1 MKTLRSLWLAA
12 CAFILGPVALS
23 LPIFAAETPRPLVIL
38 LTTDPIA
45 TESGSENGRFL
56 VVRTGP
62 TQYAIT
68 VFYTLG
74 GTAQNGVDY
83 AELPGQITIP
93 AGASFAPI
101 RVAAINDELFEGN
114 ERVVATLNDGP
125 FMSPIPPYV
134 ICWPHRGVVTI
145 IDNDK
150 PANEPPHVAL
160 TNPPDGTVIPGPAD
174 ILLTA
179 RAWDRDGRVESVE
192 FFANG
197 RSLGVARNWVA
208 LRTAGLALESNA
220 GAAEARVDGADLF
233 PDLEPRFF
241 EASDLEILPHHIFR
255 LKWENA
261 LPGEYE
267 LVAVATDNEGATAE
281 SAPIKIT
288 ITEPPPQPI
297 VHVLARDPIATEG
310 IPLPLDPLALPHPDT
325 ATFVIKRSGPTDRP
339 LAVFYRLTGT
349 AGNGADYSELPTMV
363 TIPEGARSVEVLV
376 EPIDDSLIEETESVV
391 LTLEAPVCPAIW
403 PPSPDC
409 YLVGRHDRARAVIR
423 DNDGL
428 PVNLPPRVEIVRPGD
443 GSVFRGP
450 ADITI
455 IADARDRD
463 GRVVSV
469 EFFDGETSLGIVRN
483 PPILARPLDEGGSQP
498 VLQPFVFVWQD
509 VSAGHYVLRALATD
523 NLGSTTWSCPVEIKV
538 VEVQRPPVVT
548 IHTIDGAAREQSPLL
563 AIPPDMALFQVQR
576 EGSTEHALKVF
587 YRTDGTAKNGE
598 DYTELS
604 GMIEIPAGA
613 KSTDLVIN
621 PIDDLLVEGDESVVI
636 KLLPLEVSGLGD
648 GQPINLRPYL
658 IGEPAAARAVIHD
671 DEPAPANLPPRVAL
685 IAPPDGSTFPLGADI
700 KLAAAA
706 GDSDGHVTQVEFFAN
721 DESLGVVTPGDDH
734 AGLLERLYE
743 LLWAEAGVGSY
754 ELVAVA
760 TDDDG
765 ASTRSETA
773 HIRVLDPCSRTHVW
787 ITALDPIAT
796 EVSPNEFPNAPGIVA
811 PDTATIRISRRACDV
826 SGALTVPYR
835 IGGSAANGTDYL
847 ELHGVAVI
855 PPNAWHVDVVILPH
869 DDQLVEGTETV
880 VLSLVA
886 PPCLPDPAGN
896 VDSNCWVVHE
906 SGEAIAFIRD
916 NDSADNQLPKIAIT
930 QPVNGAALP
939 MHEPIEIVVKALD
952 PDGWVPK
959 VEFFANGVKIGEQ
972 EIVFIR
978 EPDPGQ
984 EQTFSMVWNN
994 AEAGEYLL
1002 IAKATDNHGSQ
1013 SRSEPVRIKVVDEHP
1028 LPKVIV
1034 IAVDPIAAE
1043 GGPNPNID
1051 PFEPDTDPAEP
1062 NTATFMV
1069 HRTLNNNLPL
1079 EVFYHLGGVAKNG
1092 LDYQQ
1097 LSGRVTIPAG
1107 EWCAPVVIE
1116 PTDDHLVEGTETVVI
1131 ELAPIACPAI
1141 WPPAPGCYELGE
1153 PARAVAF
1160 IRDND
1165 QNENHRP
1172 RIAITQPLNGET
1184 FDAPTDIEIRA
1195 LAVDPDGW
1203 VGLVEF
1209 YNGREKIGQ
1218 VALNFIQAPPPGQ
1231 EQVFEFKWLSAPV
1244 GGHVLTAVAT
1254 DDHGAKSVSEP
1265 IEIKVVRPDGPP
1277 VVTIHSRDPYARE
1290 GGPNGEP
1297 NSARLRVKR
1306 TGSTE
1311 HALTVH
1317 YQIDGSATNGEDYEE
1332 LSGMVTIPAGR
1343 RSVVIVVNPVD
1354 DNLPER
1360 IETVIL
1366 KLVEPPALAD
1376 VSIAAERPYIVG
1388 RPGRAAAYILD
1399 NDRPRPDCVELPDG
1413 LISLRLGGRDGVSY
1427 AVEVS
1432 NNLREW
1438 RQIDC
1443 NTVRDGAI
1451 DFVDPKAAGQERR
1464 FYRLREAADDLRL
1477 EDELD

>member
-1 MKTLRSLWLAA
+1 MKTLRSLCLAA

-23 LPIFAAETPRPLVIL
+23 LPIFAAETPRPLVVL

-62 TQYAIT
+62 TQYPST
-68 VFYTLG
+68 VFYTLS

-83 AELPGQITIP
+83 EQLAGEITIP
-93 AGASFAPI
+93 AGASFAP
-101 RVAAINDELFEGN
+101 VPVEAINDVFAEGN

-125 FMSPIPPYV
+125 FRSPIPPYV

-150 PANEPPHVAL
+150 PTNEPPHVAL
-160 TNPPDGTVIPGPAD
+160 TNPPDGAVIPGPAD

-267 LVAVATDNEGATAE
+267 LVAVATDNEGATTE

-288 ITEPPPQPI
+288 ISEPPPQPI
-297 VHVLARDPIATEG
+297 IHVLARDPIAAEG
-310 IPLPLDPLALPHPDT
+310 IPWPLDPLALVRPDT
-325 ATFVIKRSGPTDRP
+325 ATFVIKRSGPTARP
-339 LAVFYRLTGT
+339 LDVFYRLTGT
-349 AGNGADYSELPTMV
+349 AGNGADYHELPTMV
-363 TIPEGARSVEVLV
+363 TIPEGARSVEVVV
-376 EPIDDSLIEETESVV
+376 EPIDDKLIEETETVV

-409 YLVGRHDRARAVIR
+409 YLVGRHDRARAVLR
-423 DNDGL
+423 DNDAS

-443 GSVFRGP
+443 GRVFRGP

-498 VLQPFVFVWQD
+498 VLQPFVFVWPD

-523 NLGSTTWSCPVEIKV
+523 HLGATTWSRPVEIKV
-538 VEVQRPPVVT
+538 VEMQRPPVVT

-563 AIPPDMALFQVQR
+563 AIPPDRALFQVQR
-576 EGSTEHALKVF
+576 AGRTDGALKIF
-587 YRTDGTAKNGE
+587 YRTEGTTKNGE
-598 DYTELS
+598 DYATVS

-613 KSTDLVIN
+613 KSADLVIN
-621 PIDDLLVEGDESVVI
+621 PLDDQLVEGDESVVI
-636 KLLPLEVSGLGD
+636 KLLPLEANGLGA
-648 GQPINLRPYL
+648 GQPLNGLPYL

-685 IAPPDGSTFPLGADI
+685 LAPPEGSTFPLGADI

-706 GDSDGHVTQVEFFAN
+706 DDSDGHVTQVEFFAN
-721 DESLGVVTPGDDH
+721 YDSLGVVTPGDDH
-734 AGLLERLYE
+734 AALLERLYE
-743 LLWAEAGVGSY
+743 LLWEEAGGGAY
-754 ELVAVA
+754 ELVVVA

-765 ASTRSETA
+765 ASTRSETVR
-773 HIRVLDPCSRTHVW
+773 IRVLDSCSRTHVW
-787 ITALDPIAT
+787 ITALDPLAT

-826 SGALTVPYR
+826 SGALAVPYR

-847 ELHGVAVI
+847 ELNGVAVI
-855 PPNAWHVDVVILPH
+855 PPNAWHVDVVVLPH
-869 DDQLVEGTETV
+869 DDHLVEGTETV
-880 VLSLVA
+880 VLALLA

-896 VDSNCWVVHE
+896 LDSNCWVVHD

-916 NDSADNQLPKIAIT
+916 NDSADNQLPKVAIT
-930 QPVNGAALP
+930 QPVNGTSLP
-939 MHEPIEIVVKALD
+939 LHAPIEIVARALD
-952 PDGWVPK
+952 PDGWLPK

-972 EIVFIR
+972 EIVFIQ
-978 EPDPGQ
+978 EPEPGQ
-984 EQTFSMVWNN
+984 EQTFTLDWT
-994 AEAGEYLL
+994 AFEAGEYLL
-1002 IAKATDNHGSQ
+1002 IAKATDNRGSQ

-1034 IAVDPIAAE
+1034 IAVDPIAVE
-1043 GGPNPNID
+1043 GGPTPNID

-1062 NTATFMV
+1062 NTATFMI
-1069 HRTLNNNLPL
+1069 HRTERNDLPL

-1092 LDYQQ
+1092 IDYQQ

-1107 EWCAPVVIE
+1107 KWCAPVVIE
-1116 PTDDHLVEGTETVVI
+1116 PIDDHLVEGTETVVI

-1141 WPPAPGCYELGE
+1141 WPPAPGCYDLGS

-1165 QNENHRP
+1165 DSENHRP
-1172 RIAITQPLNGET
+1172 KIAITQPLNGET
-1184 FDAPTDIEIRA
+1184 FETPTDIEIRA

-1231 EQVFEFKWLSAPV
+1231 EQIFEFKWVNAPL

-1254 DDHGAKSVSEP
+1254 DDRGAKSVSEP
-1265 IEIKVVRPDGPP
+1265 VFIKVVRPDGPP
-1277 VVTIHSRDPYARE
+1277 VVTIHARDAHARE
-1290 GGPNGEP
+1290 GGPGTEP
-1297 NSARLRVKR
+1297 NTARFRVKR
-1306 TGSTE
+1306 TGPVDE
-1311 HALTVH
+1311 ALTV
-1317 YQIDGSATNGEDYEE
+1317 YYVVDGTANNGEDYEE
-1332 LSGMVTIPAGR
+1332 LSGAVTIPAGR
-1343 RSVVIVVNPVD
+1343 RSAPIVVMPID

-1360 IETVIL
+1360 IESVL
-1366 KLVEPPALAD
+1366 VKLTEPLTLTP
-1376 VSIAAERPYIVG
+1376 VSILTEPPYIVG

-1399 NDRPRPDCVELPDG
+1399 NDRPRPHCLELPDG

-1432 NNLREW
+1432 SDLREW

-1451 DFVDPKAAGQERR
+1451 DFVDPEAAGQERR